1 MSRATA
7 SEAPL
12 VETLVAAGKERTALI
27 FAPTQR
33 SSGPPLVFLFH
44 GRGGT
49 AEGAAQRMPFHRY
62 WPEALVAFAQ
72 GLPPGQPAIH
82 DPEGKRPAWQRLP
95 GELGDRDVLFFD
107 AAREELSARYACD
120 RRRIYV
126 IGHSNGGRFANLLWQ
141 MRGEVIA
148 AVCSAGSQGGKLI
161 PEAPPRSILM
171 VMGEKDRVAP
181 LAGQEKSIALARE
194 RLGTDPES
202 ATVAGPLRSERSP
215 AGLELAVYR
224 HSGGHELPRAAL
236 PEIAAFFSRHTLPA

>member
-1 MSRATA
+1 VNRSAT
-7 SEAPL
+7 SEAPR
-12 VETLVAAGKERTALI
+12 VETFVAAGLERTVLV
-27 FAPTQR
+27 FAPAP
-33 SSGPPLVFLFH
+33 SSSAPPLVFLFH

-49 AEGAAQRMPFHRY
+49 AEGAAHRMPFHRN
-62 WPEALVAFAQ
+62 WPEAVVAYAQ

-107 AAREELSARYACD
+107 AACETLGARYSCD
-120 RRRIYV
+120 RQRIYL
-126 IGHSNGGRFANLLWQ
+126 IGHSNGGRFANLLWR
-141 MRGEVIA
+141 MRGEAIA

-161 PEAPPRSILM
+161 PEAPPRSIFM

-194 RLGTDPES
+194 RLETNPDS
-202 ATVAGPLRSERSP
+202 ATVAGPLRSERSL

-224 HSGGHELPRAAL
+224 HPGGHELPRAAL
-236 PEIAAFFSRHTLPA
+236 AEIAAFFSRHTLPA